1 MAKILAVDDA
11 RTMRAL
17 ISTILT
23 NEGHEVISA
32 DDGTTAFELA
42 KEDRVD
48 LVITDLHM
56 EEMNGI
62 VLTQKLR
69 TLDSYKSVPILL
81 LTTEHGDNLKS
92 EGRAAGASGWLNKPF
107 NPPKL
112 IKAVNKLLSI

>member
-17 ISTILT
+17 ISTILS
-23 NEGHEVISA
+23 NEGHEVLAA
-32 DDGTTAFELA
+32 DDGSSALELA
-42 KEDRVD
+42 KENNVD

-62 VLTQKLR
+62 VLTQQLR
-69 TLDSYKSVPILL
+69 TLDGYKSTPILL
-81 LTTEHGDNLKS
+81 LTTEHGDDLKS

-112 IKAVNKLLSI
+112 IKAVNKLLNL